1 MHTPSFSPDPSAWRF
16 AKMHGAGN
24 DFVVLDGVSQAIDL
38 TPELA
43 RRLADRH
50 FGIGADQILIVENPM
65 HPEADFRYRIFNAD
79 GGEVEH
85 CGNGARCFARFVR
98 DQGLSRRN
106 PLRAEICTG
115 LITLTLEDSGDVR
128 VNMGQVSFEPDSL
141 PFAANGLVSRQQH
154 DATLWQLPLE
164 GLPDAQFAAL
174 SISNPHA
181 VLIVDDIITAP
192 VNTLGPAITH
202 HPRFANEVNTGFL
215 QIIDRHNAKLR
226 VYERGAGET
235 LSCGTGACAAAITG
249 IRMGLLD
256 SPIKMQ
262 TRGGCLTIAWDD
274 VGLRMSGP
282 ATTVFQGWI
291 NPHTLVRPTEFKDTA
306 A

>member
-1 MHTPSFSPDPSAWRF
+1 MHTPSSPPEAGTWRF

-24 DFVVLDGVSQAIDL
+24 DFIVLDAVSQPIEL

-98 DQGLSRRN
+98 EQGLSRRN

-115 LITLTLEDSGDVR
+115 LITLALEDDGNVQVD
-128 VNMGQVSFEPDSL
+128 MGQVSFDPDSL
-141 PFAANGLVSRQQH
+141 PFTSSGLATRQQG
-154 DATLWQLPLE
+154 DATIWQLPLE
-164 GLPDAQFAAL
+164 DMQQAEFSVVA
-174 SISNPHA
+174 ISNPHA
-181 VLIVDDIITAP
+181 VLVVDDVSTAP
-192 VNTLGPAITH
+192 VATLGPAITH
-202 HPRFANEVNTGFL
+202 HPRFVNEVNTGFL
-215 QIIDRHNAKLR
+215 QILDRHNARLR
-226 VYERGAGET
+226 VFERGAGET

-249 IRMGLLD
+249 IRQGLLD
-256 SPIKMQ
+256 SPVRMQ
-262 TRGGCLTIAWDD
+262 TRGGCLTIAWDEN
-274 VGLRMSGP
+274 GLRMSGP
-282 ATTVFQGWI
+282 ATTVFQGRVD
-291 NPHTLVRPTEFKDTA
+291 PHALARPTEFKDTA

>member
-1 MHTPSFSPDPSAWRF
+1 MHTLSSPPPGAWRF

-24 DFVVLDGVSQAIDL
+24 DFVVLDAVSQPIEL

-98 DQGLSRRN
+98 EQGLSRRN

-115 LITLTLEDSGDVR
+115 LLTLTLEDSGEVSVD
-128 VNMGQVSFEPDSL
+128 MGQVSFEPGSL
-141 PFAANGLVSRQQH
+141 PFDPDGLASRRQG
-154 DATLWQLPLE
+154 DATIWQLPLD
-164 GLPDAQFAAL
+164 GLPTVEFAAL
-174 SISNPHA
+174 AISNPHA
-181 VLIVDDIITAP
+181 VLIVDDVATAP
-192 VNTLGPAITH
+192 VGTLGPAITH

-215 QIIDRHNAKLR
+215 QVVDRHNARLR

-235 LSCGTGACAAAITG
+235 LACGTGACAAAITG

-256 SPIKMQ
+256 SPVKVQ
-262 TRGGCLTIAWDD
+262 TRGGCLTIAWNET
-274 VGLRMSGP
+274 GLRMSGP

-291 NPHTLVRPTEFKDTA
+291 DPHALVRPTEFKDIA